1 MISFAKERQDVADM
15 CRTLADAGYF
25 AGTGGNLGLRL
36 NDRLM
41 AVTPSALDYYLIN
54 AQDVVVLDID
64 TLKVVEGERTPTVEK
79 ALHAAMLKAHPNHG
93 VSIHTHQPV
102 ASAVALSH
110 ETLPWPA
117 DMDRAGLGPY
127 VAVIP
132 YRPSGTTML
141 AKVFRKNLRPDINAY
156 LMASHGAIC
165 SAPDF
170 QAGLGMIRKIDAAAA
185 VFLRER
191 LGKRANL
198 DAQLQANLLKTLNKI
213 ELMGA

>member
-54 AQDVVVLDID
+54 AEDVVVLDID

-117 DMDRAGLGPY
+117 DMDRAGLGPH

-170 QAGLGMIRKIDAAAA
+170 QGGLGMIRKIDAAAA

-198 DAQLQANLLKTLNKI
+198 DAQLRANLLKTLNKI

>member
-1 MISFAKERQDVADM
+1 MISFANERQDVADM

-36 NDRLM
+36 SDRLM

-54 AQDVVVLDID
+54 AEDVVVLDID

-117 DMDRAGLGPY
+117 DMDRAGLGPH

-170 QAGLGMIRKIDAAAA
+170 QGGLGMIRKIDAAAA

-198 DAQLQANLLKTLNKI
+198 DAQLRANLLKTLNKI

>member
-1 MISFAKERQDVADM
+1 MISFANERQDVADM

-54 AQDVVVLDID
+54 AEDVVVLDID

-117 DMDRAGLGPY
+117 DMDRAGLGPH

-170 QAGLGMIRKIDAAAA
+170 QGGLGMIRKIDAAAA

-198 DAQLQANLLKTLNKI
+198 DAQLRANLLKTLNKI

>member
-54 AQDVVVLDID
+54 AEDVVVLDID

-117 DMDRAGLGPY
+117 DMDRAGLGPH